1 MHTHIYMYDFCFSN
15 CSLCWGEC
23 YFEWIEVAKHTK
35 KYIFIIYMYINDIE
49 KHIKTCVPLNLKYEF
64 MVRVDSNP

>member
-1 MHTHIYMYDFCFSN
+1 
-15 CSLCWGEC
+15 
-23 YFEWIEVAKHTK
+23 
-35 KYIFIIYMYINDIE
+35 MYINDIE